1 MDAGLDVHDHARGTA
16 QQEAIGTGDGGTV
29 EQRVDRDRL
38 VLAARRLEPIVGEVG
53 KLLGA
58 GGAGRERDAARGE
71 ADLAELADAAEIGG
85 AEEGGPGRD
94 LVEAAL
100 PSTEGNTS
108 ELQSLMHHSYSAF
121 CLKITATTQ
130 IYTYGPTLAPQDAYP
145 V

>member
-71 ADLAELADAAEIGG
+71 AALAELADAAELGG
-85 AEEGGPGRD
+85 AEEGSPGRAH
-94 LVEAAL
+94 LGAAL
-100 PSTEGNTS
+100 GRATGRDSWGE
-108 ELQSLMHHSYSAF
+108 EREHSVVR
-121 CLKITATTQ
+121 
-130 IYTYGPTLAPQDAYP
+130 AYDRQQ
-145 V
+145 